1 MDAKKQ
7 DMELEHNNVVVLM
20 IDIMFSSIA
29 TGTGYL
35 CAFQQVL
42 SKKSLEEIISDTH

>member
-35 CAFQQVL
+35 HVCFPASV
-42 SKKSLEEIISDTH
+42 K